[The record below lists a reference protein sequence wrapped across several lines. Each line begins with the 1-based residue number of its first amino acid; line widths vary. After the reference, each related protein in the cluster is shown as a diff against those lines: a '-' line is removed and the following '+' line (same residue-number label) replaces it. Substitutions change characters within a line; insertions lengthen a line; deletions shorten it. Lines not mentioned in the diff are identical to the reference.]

1 MKLTGLLLCFACL
14 AGLAGA
20 SEVAVLEDGTRIA
33 AERHENA
40 GDKIRLYTSEGV
52 EEVAADAVREFA
64 PGPAPVE
71 LEMPPALAPQVP
83 AGLQPTSQAARKP
96 PDPHALIRAAARK
109 HRVPA
114 AMVKSIMA
122 AESAFNPD
130 AVSPKGALGLMQ
142 VMPATAQQF
151 GLDASVPEQNVD
163 AGTRYLRFLIDKY
176 QRYRN
181 WLRRVIAA
189 YNAGPAAVDKYRGVP
204 PYPETRVYVA
214 RVLAFLKVFRRD
226 PM

>member
-1 MKLTGLLLCFACL
+1 
-14 AGLAGA
+14 
-20 SEVAVLEDGTRIA
+20 
-33 AERHENA
+33 
-40 GDKIRLYTSEGV
+40 
-52 EEVAADAVREFA
+52 
-64 PGPAPVE
+64 
-71 LEMPPALAPQVP
+71 
-83 AGLQPTSQAARKP
+83 
-96 PDPHALIRAAARK
+96 
-109 HRVPA
+109 
-114 AMVKSIMA
+114 MVKSIMA